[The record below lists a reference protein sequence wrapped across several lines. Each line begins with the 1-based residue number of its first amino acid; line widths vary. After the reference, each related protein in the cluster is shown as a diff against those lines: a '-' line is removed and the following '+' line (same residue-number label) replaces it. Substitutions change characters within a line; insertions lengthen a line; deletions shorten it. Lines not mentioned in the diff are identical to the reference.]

1 MSLYITTPIYYVNAQ
16 PHLGHAYSTI
26 VADTICRF
34 KRLCGERV
42 RFQTGTD
49 EHGDKVVEAAEKAG
63 LSPRA
68 YADRISALFREA
80 WPPLAIEPDNF
91 IRTTDQ
97 VHVKTVQAILQ
108 RVYDEGNIYFDSYS
122 GHYCQGCERFLT
134 EKELINGNCPD
145 HLTPPSLITEQNYF
159 FRMSKYQDWLVDY
172 IENHPEFIAP
182 EGYRKEVLAFLK
194 EPLEDL
200 CISRPTSRLTWGI
213 PLPFDDRFVTY
224 VWFDALI
231 NYLTGIG
238 YPDGEDFASLWACAE
253 HIIAKDILI
262 PHAIYWPTMLKAI
275 GLTPY
280 RRLHVHGYWNIDQ
293 AKMSKSLG
301 NVIRPDDLIRE
312 YGVDTVRY
320 FILREMSFGLD
331 ASFNTEALLSRQNSD
346 LANDLGNLFSRSIT
360 MINKFVGGRIPPEI
374 APIAAD
380 KELATAALNM
390 VHEFM
395 EHMNAFAFNRALQ
408 VVWNVISLA
417 NKYIVVNAP
426 WELAKDAAQA
436 ERLKTVL
443 YYLAETLR
451 LITLVLQP
459 IIPET
464 SKKMAA
470 ALGLKDETFNLV
482 DRGKWG
488 LLKPGSKVLIGP
500 ALFPRLDKKGKEKK
514 KGGKKLPPES
524 DKEKK
529 KMEGDFAART
539 KEFISFDDFQKI
551 DLRVAEVVGAEKVE
565 KSDRLLKLTVKAP
578 EERIIVAGIAEYYS
592 PEELIGKQ
600 VVVVANLK
608 PVKLMGISSQGMVLV
623 AETKKGKKKNLV
635 LTTVSETVGP
645 GSRIS

>member
-280 RRLHVHGYWNIDQ
+280 RCLHVHGYWNIDQ

-529 KMEGDFAART
+529 KMEGDFVART

-565 KSDRLLKLTVKAP
+565 KSDRLLKLTVKTP